1 MVRPIEQVE
10 QDLTQMR
17 TASSQLGEE
26 LMATYKSYFASLAPT
41 LKKQSIQGCYYLCTN
56 CYPEAFLELNYNR
69 RSQLLRTLQRVISNV
84 ITDLVVQIEPS
95 ARTNDEDET
104 TGELTSMPVAPVDWF
119 ATPSSLSTWQQN
131 LESAISHSLKE
142 ISYKANLLLQQ
153 AQILPVTIPKPILEA
168 NPEVDRQSGNN
179 TNIPNLLSV
188 LIERESDREESEDR
202 SPATGLMGL
211 DLQLPP
217 ADESGEIVQI
227 YSLFLR
233 LTEVEFSDVTV
244 LSLRKNIS
252 QAVNKVNT
260 LRREYLQK
268 QQELKIAEAAS
279 AWRNSWFED

>member
-1 MVRPIEQVE
+1 MVRPIEQIE

-17 TASSQLGEE
+17 TASSQLGSE

-69 RSQLLRTLQRVISNV
+69 RSQLLRTLQRVVSNV

-104 TGELTSMPVAPVDWF
+104 TGELTSMPAIPIDWF

-131 LESAISHSLKE
+131 LEAEISHSLKE

-168 NPEVDRQSGNN
+168 NPEVDRQGGNN

-188 LIERESDREESEDR
+188 LIESEGDDKEVESQP
-202 SPATGLMGL
+202 PATGLMGI
-211 DLQLPP
+211 DLQSP
-217 ADESGEIVQI
+217 AQEDLGEIIQI
-227 YSLFLR
+227 HSLFLR

-252 QAVNKVNT
+252 QAVNKINS
-260 LRREYLQK
+260 LRRDYVQK